1 MKKIKKIKKKLTK
14 LSEQKKYILSRNK
27 NNEDMFELINNKNQT
42 DFKRN
47 DEKKKKDTQKTIV
60 LYLIRILIKE

>member
-27 NNEDMFELINNKNQT
+27 NNEDMFELINNKNHT

-47 DEKKKKDTQKTIV
+47 DEKKKKDTEKTIV

>member
-47 DEKKKKDTQKTIV
+47 DKKKKKDTQKTIV

>member
-14 LSEQKKYILSRNK
+14 LSDQKKYILSRNK

-47 DEKKKKDTQKTIV
+47 D
-60 LYLIRILIKE
+60 

>member
-14 LSEQKKYILSRNK
+14 LSDQKKYILSRNK